1 MNEAGETGRPLLVG
15 LTAIA
20 LVLLASN
27 SLFTRLG
34 VSGGTDPLT
43 FAAIR
48 VASGACM
55 LGLLCRGR
63 GLTLLGVRRWGAAL
77 ALVVYLFGFSL
88 AYRTLDAGVGALI
101 LFAVV
106 QIGLVL
112 IGVVRGEGV
121 HAWQWV
127 GMVIA
132 LAGLVWLLWPS
143 EAVVI
148 DLVDA
153 GLMALAGLAWAF
165 YTLAGRF
172 EARPLAGTASN
183 FLLASAAFALCAP
196 LWFGGA
202 LTLTGALMATAS
214 GAIGSGVGY
223 AVLYRVLPEMS
234 SAVAGAT
241 QLAVPV
247 IAILG
252 GVLYLGEVL
261 ALVTLASAALVL
273 AGIAI
278 AILSPRPPR
287 GAATP

>member
-1 MNEAGETGRPLLVG
+1 
-15 LTAIA
+15 
-20 LVLLASN
+20 
-27 SLFTRLG
+27 
-34 VSGGTDPLT
+34 
-43 FAAIR
+43 
-48 VASGACM
+48 M

-106 QIGLVL
+106 QIGLVF

-121 HAWQWV
+121 RAWQWV
-127 GMVIA
+127 GMAIA
-132 LAGLVWLLWPS
+132 LAGLFWLLWPS
-143 EAVVI
+143 EAVAI
-148 DLVDA
+148 DLIDA

-202 LTLTGALMATAS
+202 LTLTGALMAAAS
-214 GAIGSGVGY
+214 GAIGSGIGY

-252 GVLYLGEVL
+252 GVVFLGEFL

-278 AILSPRPPR
+278 AILSPRSP
-287 GAATP
+287 AD

>member
-1 MNEAGETGRPLLVG
+1 MPAVNR
-15 LTAIA
+15 LTAS
-20 LVLLASN
+20 VVPLAV
-27 SLFTRLG
+27 G
-34 VSGGTDPLT
+34 V
-43 FAAIR
+43 A
-48 VASGACM
+48 
-55 LGLLCRGR
+55 
-63 GLTLLGVRRWGAAL
+63 LTLPAIEWMRAVNLPELVYGAHALPPGQPFYLAAKLLGMIAMSV
-77 ALVVYLFGFSL
+77 
-88 AYRTLDAGVGALI
+88 
-101 LFAVV
+101 AVV

-121 HAWQWV
+121 RAWQWV
-127 GMVIA
+127 GMAIA

-143 EAVVI
+143 EAVAI
-148 DLVDA
+148 DLIDA
-153 GLMALAGLAWAF
+153 GLMGLAGLAWAF

-202 LTLTGALMATAS
+202 LTLTGALMAAAS
-214 GAIGSGVGY
+214 GAIGSGIGY

-252 GVLYLGEVL
+252 GVLLLGEVL

-278 AILSPRPPR
+278 AILAPRSP
-287 GAATP
+287 AD